1 MLKSILVAALAFA
14 PHVAAAQDQALA
26 ASAPAATE
34 AGRNASALVGPLAVG
49 ATVRDSSGQTLGRI
63 SRLTTGADGQ
73 TVVMLRKGVD
83 SFSIP
88 ANRLHLTNE
97 GVVSDLTR
105 DGIKALSPSAT
116 R

>member
-1 MLKSILVAALAFA
+1 MLKSIFVGVTVLAFA
-14 PHVAAAQDQALA
+14 PQITAAQAPA
-26 ASAPAATE
+26 AAPAATD
-34 AGRNASALVGPLAVG
+34 AGRYASALVGPLAVG

-88 ANRLHLTNE
+88 ANRLHLTSE

>member
-1 MLKSILVAALAFA
+1 MWKSILVAFSGLAFA
-14 PHVAAAQDQALA
+14 PQVAAAQEPA
-26 ASAPAATE
+26 AAAPAASD

-88 ANRLHLTNE
+88 ANRLHLTSE